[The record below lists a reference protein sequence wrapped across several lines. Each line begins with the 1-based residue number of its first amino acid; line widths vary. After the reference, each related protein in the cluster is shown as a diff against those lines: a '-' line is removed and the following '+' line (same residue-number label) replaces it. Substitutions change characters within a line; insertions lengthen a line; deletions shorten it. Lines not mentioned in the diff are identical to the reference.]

1 MDDINIESTL
11 NYIEKLDKKIIDEI
25 DSITFENDG
34 LSKEGQKILQVLNY
48 SPKVIKP
55 TREKIKNLKNI
66 EMPQLSELQKLDYS
80 KLDVDPVER
89 HNKRVF
95 KIVSQ
100 ILNSIIDNTLLN
112 IKEKK
117 YVISDI
123 KKAKSDKF
131 VGEENSNSLI
141 GTSSEKIIKGDI
153 FYEVK
158 VFLFNKDDFITIK
171 ITIEDSIKM
180 IKERII
186 NKIVAEKE
194 YEINYSSEKDYELR
208 TIEENED
215 KFVTGFFSIEDA
227 KFIIDNKIKIIA
239 FVKNDIYKVKSSYL

>member
-55 TREKIKNLKNI
+55 TREKIKNLKSI
-66 EMPQLSELQKLDYS
+66 EMPQLSELEKLDYS

-95 KIVSQ
+95 KIVTQ

-117 YVISDI
+117 DVISDI

-215 KFVTGFFSIEDA
+215 KFVIGFFSIEDA

>member
-117 YVISDI
+117 DGKSDI

-131 VGEENSNSLI
+131 EGEENSNSLI
-141 GTSSEKIIKGDI
+141 GTYKEKIIKGDI

>member
-80 KLDVDPVER
+80 KLDVNPVER

-117 YVISDI
+117 DVISDI

-215 KFVTGFFSIEDA
+215 KFVIGFFSIEDA

>member
-117 YVISDI
+117 DVISDI

>member
-66 EMPQLSELQKLDYS
+66 EIPQLSELQKLDYS

-117 YVISDI
+117 DVISDI

>member
-1 MDDINIESTL
+1 M
-11 NYIEKLDKKIIDEI
+11 
-25 DSITFENDG
+25 
-34 LSKEGQKILQVLNY
+34 
-48 SPKVIKP
+48 
-55 TREKIKNLKNI
+55 
-66 EMPQLSELQKLDYS
+66 
-80 KLDVDPVER
+80 DVDPVER

-117 YVISDI
+117 DVISDI

>member
-89 HNKRVF
+89 HKKRVL

-117 YVISDI
+117 DVISDI

>member
-66 EMPQLSELQKLDYS
+66 EIPQLSELENLDYS
-80 KLDVDPVER
+80 KLVIDPVER

-117 YVISDI
+117 DVISDI

-158 VFLFNKDDFITIK
+158 VFLFNKDDFIKIK
-171 ITIEDSIKM
+171 ITKEDSIKA

-186 NKIVAEKE
+186 NKIVAEKD
-194 YEINYSSEKDYELR
+194 YEIKYSSEKDYELR
-208 TIEENED
+208 TLEEMDD
-215 KFVTGFFSIEDA
+215 KFNTGFFPIEDA

>member
-48 SPKVIKP
+48 SPKVIKQ
-55 TREKIKNLKNI
+55 TREKIKNLKSV
-66 EMPQLSELQKLDYS
+66 EMPQLSELEKLDYS

-95 KIVSQ
+95 KIVTQ
-100 ILNSIIDNTLLN
+100 ILSSIIDNTLLN

-117 YVISDI
+117 DGKSDI
-123 KKAKSDKF
+123 KKAKNDKF
-131 VGEENSNSLI
+131 VGEENSNSLL
-141 GTSSEKIIKGDI
+141 GTSSEQIIKGDI

-215 KFVTGFFSIEDA
+215 KFVIGFFSIEDA

>member
-66 EMPQLSELQKLDYS
+66 EMPQLSELEKLDYS

-117 YVISDI
+117 DVISDI

>member
-55 TREKIKNLKNI
+55 TREKIKNLKSI
-66 EMPQLSELQKLDYS
+66 EMPQLSELEKLDYS

-95 KIVSQ
+95 KIVTQ

-117 YVISDI
+117 DGKSDI

-131 VGEENSNSLI
+131 EGEENSNSLI

>member
-48 SPKVIKP
+48 SPKVIKQ
-55 TREKIKNLKNI
+55 TREKIKNLKSV
-66 EMPQLSELQKLDYS
+66 EMPQLSELEKLDYS

-100 ILNSIIDNTLLN
+100 ILNSIIDKTLLN

-117 YVISDI
+117 DVISDI